1 MNKLTKRVLSVV
13 MSCAMVLGLTA
24 VTPAEAKAAEDL
36 SGKLVVIHTNDM
48 HGYYETD
55 KTGEIGRAHV

>member
-24 VTPAEAKAAEDL
+24 VTPAEAKAAEDF
-36 SGKLVVIHTNDM
+36 VNAI
-48 HGYYETD
+48 
-55 KTGEIGRAHV
+55 KTIANKR